1 MHVTLGLCP
10 RTPKEAAALSGA
22 DEPVFTTARRFGV
35 RLRSHPARAGLL
47 GLILLGWCSPPAVS
61 QSADPSFVTTIRS
74 QSNLP
79 PRVAQAHRFLA
90 RRGFASGQPVA
101 ARVGARANGFRPR
114 PQAAGAQAAWQPLGP
129 TGVLSSNYG
138 LVTGRISSLALD
150 PADGTGNRLYVGTT
164 RGGVW
169 LSQNAGTA
177 NPANIVFTPLI
188 DNQGALSTAIDAF
201 HQCWGGHG
209 AARWHRRGPG
219 GHRGP
224 ERRTR
229 FLLWS
234 GYSAFYRRRQHM
246 EPDPDH
252 GRPAIRLRR
261 RGLRRICVEHHEPTG
276 GGGGRFAGMGRGVG
290 WR

>member
-1 MHVTLGLCP
+1 MGHNFHSGNSLAPDGAFVCIRSHLARMMAVRGGGIRTANACDPWLCP

-22 DEPVFTTARRFGV
+22 DEPVFTARRFGV

-177 NPANIVFTPLI
+177 NPAK
-188 DNQGALSTAIDAF
+188 
-201 HQCWGGHG
+201 
-209 AARWHRRGPG
+209 
-219 GHRGP
+219 HRG
-224 ERRTR
+224 R
-229 FLLWS
+229 S
-234 GYSAFYRRRQHM
+234 Q
-246 EPDPDH
+246 
-252 GRPAIRLRR
+252 
-261 RGLRRICVEHHEPTG
+261 
-276 GGGGRFAGMGRGVG
+276 
-290 WR
+290 